1 MNAFDCQQYFA
12 IFSTYQAAILSI
24 NSVYCFCH
32 WQKVFQLLPLMETF
46 KNVTLFFNSE
56 LT

>member
-1 MNAFDCQQYFA
+1 MNAFDCQQYYA
-12 IFSTYQAAILSI
+12 IFLTYQAALLSI